1 MTRCVSQAVC
11 GIFTSLLLAAV
22 AVPTTAAE
30 LPSTVAKGAVL
41 VEVFSS
47 AAFHEGPTWDPATGK
62 LYFTAFFGGDKPN
75 QQIIRLD
82 AKGKGTVWLDKSEGV
97 NGTWLSLDGRLL
109 GAQAYGHRLMS
120 YSFGP
125 TGPGNSK
132 TLAVNTKWHQPNDV
146 CQTPNGNIYFTDP
159 DFANKKTSKVY
170 VMAPNGKIRLIIQD
184 MPLPNGLI
192 ASNDGK
198 VLYVGDSER
207 KMWRSYPIKADGTTG
222 KGKDFFD
229 PGTKNMSSP
238 DGMTID
244 ASGNLYFTGRGGVWV
259 ASAAGKPVGFIPT
272 KEFCANVTFGGADGK
287 TLYLTCNTRVYSLAM
302 NVAGGEHASRA
313 KRKAASKKPKE
324 FKATCP
330 VLGEPAEKDAVV
342 MYRGKKLYF
351 CCQSCPDIF
360 NASPKVYT
368 TAVHRQWFQTGEIVQ
383 VACPLKGHDLD
394 DFLSVAVNV
403 GGVKLKVC
411 CQGCAKKLATLKG
424 DKKVAA
430 VFGSLDKGFTLQTKC
445 PVSGKPIDRDQM
457 VMFQK
462 QKVWFC
468 CGKCRVAFM
477 ANPKKFLAKLPL
489 LKQQQK
495 KK

>member
-1 MTRCVSQAVC
+1 MIR
-11 GIFTSLLLAAV
+11 SLSPMVRLVPALLMLATWALPS
-22 AVPTTAAE
+22 ARAE
-30 LPSTVAKGAVL
+30 LPSTVSRGATL
-41 VEVFSS
+41 KEVFSS

-62 LYFTAFFGGDKPN
+62 LYFTAFFSGDEAN

-82 AKGKGTVWLDKSEGV
+82 ATGKGTVWLDKSEGV

-125 TGPGNSK
+125 KGPGDAK
-132 TLAVNTKWHQPNDV
+132 VLAINTKWHQPNDV

-159 DFANKKTSKVY
+159 DFQNQKTSKVY
-170 VMAPNGKIRLIIQD
+170 LLKTSGKVTMIIDD
-184 MPLPNGLI
+184 MPIPNGLI
-192 ASNDGK
+192 NSNDGK
-198 VLYVGDSER
+198 VLYVGDSHR
-207 KMWRSYPIKADGTTG
+207 KMWRSYPIKPDGTTG
-222 KGKDFFD
+222 PGKDFFD

-244 ASGNLYFTGRGGVWV
+244 AKGNLYFTGRGGVWV
-259 ASAAGKPVGFIPT
+259 ASRAGKPVGFIPT

-287 TLYLTCNTRVYSLAM
+287 TLYLTCNTKVYSLAM
-302 NVAGGEHASRA
+302 NVSGGEHASRV
-313 KRKAASKKPKE
+313 KRKAAQKKPKE

-330 VLGEPAEKDAVV
+330 VLGEPAEKDALV

-360 NASPKVYT
+360 NATPNVYA
-368 TAVHRQWFQTGEIVQ
+368 TAVHRQWFQTGEIAQ

-394 DFLSVAVNV
+394 DVLSVAVDV
-403 GGVKLKVC
+403 GGVKVKVC
-411 CQGCAKKLATLKG
+411 CKGCATKLAGFKG

-430 VFGSLDKGFTLQTKC
+430 VFASLEKGFSLQTTC
-445 PVSGKPIDRDQM
+445 PVSGKPIDPIYVTIFR
-457 VMFQK
+457 K
-462 QKVWFC
+462 QKAWFC
-468 CGKCRVAFM
+468 CPKCNKAFL
-477 ANPKKFLAKLPL
+477 ANPAKYIARLPQ
-489 LKQQQK
+489 LKTK

>member
-1 MTRCVSQAVC
+1 MISIPWRLVC
-11 GIFTSLLLAAV
+11 TILFLLAGV
-22 AVPTTAAE
+22 VPAAAAE
-30 LPSTVAKGAVL
+30 LPSTVAKGARL

-62 LYFTAFFGGDKPN
+62 LYFTAFFGGDPGN

-82 AKGKGTVWLDKSEGV
+82 GPGKGFVWLDKSEGV

-125 TGPGNSK
+125 KGPGDARA
-132 TLAVNTKWHQPNDV
+132 LAVNMKWHQPNDV

-170 VMAPNGKIRLIIQD
+170 VMTSDRKIRLIIQD
-184 MPLPNGLI
+184 MPLPNGVI

-222 KGKDFFD
+222 AGKDFFD

-244 ASGNLYFTGRGGVWV
+244 ANGNLYFTGRGGVWV
-259 ASAAGKPVGFIPT
+259 ASRAGKPVGFIPT

-287 TLYLTCNTRVYSLAM
+287 TLYLTCNTKVYSLAM
-302 NVAGGEHASRA
+302 TVSGGEHAVRA
-313 KRKAASKKPKE
+313 KRKAAKKKPKE

-330 VLGEPAEKDAVV
+330 VLGEPAAQDAMV

-360 NASPKVYT
+360 NVTPNVYS
-368 TAVHRQWFQTGEIVQ
+368 TAVHLQWFQTEQIAQ
-383 VACPLKGHDLD
+383 VACPLKGHGLD
-394 DFLSVAVNV
+394 DVLSVAVEV
-403 GGVKLKVC
+403 GGVKVKVC
-411 CQGCAKKLATLKG
+411 CAGCAKKLKLLKG

-430 VFGSLDKGFTLQTKC
+430 VFAKLDKGFTVQTKC
-445 PVSGKPIDRDQM
+445 PVSGKAIDPIYEATY
-457 VMFQK
+457 QK
-462 QKVWFC
+462 QKIWFC
-468 CGKCRVAFM
+468 CPKCHKAFL
-477 ANPKKFLAKLPL
+477 ANPKKYIAKLPQ
-489 LKQQQK
+489 LKTAK